1 MVAKIL
7 ISPDINILR
16 EEITKTLA
24 SHMES
29 GNTNQPDVLYL
40 EAGEKLGVE
49 QAKKIRGH
57 LSFKPFQAKGRGVVL
72 EDASSLTVEAQNALL
87 KTLEE
92 LTEDALFIMGTS
104 NEHNFLPTVLSR
116 CEVVRLQLP
125 KLQAKNNP
133 TSEVGYEK
141 DINKLLEANMP
152 ERFEYVEKL
161 KDKQEFLQALVQYFH
176 QTLAS
181 HMSSG
186 NVDYMKF
193 TKELL
198 EAEKWASS
206 NVNIR
211 AILEYL
217 MLIMPQE

>member
-7 ISPDINILR
+7 ISPSLEFRVAETEKILS
-16 EEITKTLA
+16 TVNLTPN
-24 SHMES
+24 H
-29 GNTNQPDVLYL
+29 PDLLYL
-40 EAGEKLGVE
+40 PNESKLGVE
-49 QAKKIRGH
+49 QAKKIREF

-72 EDASSLTVEAQNALL
+72 EDTSKFTPEAQNALL

-92 LTEDALFIMGTS
+92 LPQDALFIMGAP

-116 CEVVRLQLP
+116 CEVIRLQLP
-125 KLQAKNNP
+125 KLQTKQLP
-133 TSEVGYEK
+133 KLYE
-141 DINKLLEANMP
+141 DIEKLIKADIT
-152 ERFEYVEKL
+152 ERFEYIEKL
-161 KDKQEFLQALVQYFH
+161 KDRSEFLQALIKYFH
-176 QTLAS
+176 QRLPTNQ
-181 HMSSG
+181 G
-186 NVDYMKF
+186 F

-217 MLIMPQE
+217 ILIIPRN